1 MSGPPYVTFTP
12 TPAPTSIP
20 ITGDLSY
27 GFNQLAANNFSIL
40 DLAKNT
46 FHIYTLPTMGSLTI
60 PIGLAFAFTFLGMW
74 VSHRNVRNAAILGIL
89 FGGGILFSAGS
100 LGLSAPVELASLGY
114 GALLASVAG
123 LVMSIF
129 KNT

>member
-1 MSGPPYVTFTP
+1 MSGPPYITIIP
-12 TPAPTSIP
+12 TPPPTPIP
-20 ITGDLSY
+20 ISGDLSW
-27 GFNQLAANNFSIL
+27 GFDTLSANNFSIL
-40 DLAKNT
+40 DMART
-46 FHIYTLPTMGSLTI
+46 SFHIYTLPTMGSLTI
-60 PIGLAFAFTFLGMW
+60 PVGLAFVFTFIGMW

-89 FGGGILFSAGS
+89 FGGGILFASGS
-100 LGLSAPVELASLGY
+100 LGLSAPVELASIGY